1 MMRARVIAAAIWS
14 GGWGLIAAAPVASP
28 TGAAGCA
35 LLAGA
40 VAAFLTDPDGGG

>member
-1 MMRARVIAAAIWS
+1 MRAHVIAAAVWS

-28 TGAAGCA
+28 AGTAGAA

-40 VAAFLTDPDGGG
+40 VAAFLADPDGGE